1 MAKKSFYSL
10 IAALVMICGI
20 SSAAEKTRILFLHKS
35 AGFQH
40 SCIAYHD
47 GKETNHV
54 TEVLNGLGDKLNAE
68 ITSTKDA
75 SLINA
80 ENLKNYDVV
89 MFYTTGDLT
98 KTTGDKAPAMG
109 ENGVAELQDWV
120 KAGGGF
126 IGYHCATD
134 TFHRTKDKDSPFL
147 DMLGG
152 EFAGHGPQ
160 FYGKL
165 KIVDPDHP
173 TIARVAND
181 FRIKDEWYFFSSL
194 MEEDMHVIAL
204 LDAGKMKEKD
214 ERYDMPNYPVIWC
227 SKFGDGRV
235 FYNAMGHRED
245 VWDHEVFQNHFID
258 AVNWAKGEGEA
269 DYEPNYKDVVPTE

>member
-1 MAKKSFYSL
+1 MNRIVMWTVL
-10 IAALVMICGI
+10 AAILCCGLTAQ
-20 SSAAEKTRILFLHKS
+20 AADKTRILFLHKS

-40 SCIAYHD
+40 SCIAYNAD
-47 GKETNHV
+47 GTNHV
-54 TEVLNGLGDKLNAE
+54 TEVLKGMGDKLNAE

-75 SLINA
+75 SLVNA
-80 ENLKNYDVV
+80 KNLKNFDVV
-89 MFYTTGDLT
+89 MFYTTEDLT
-98 KTTGDKAPAMG
+98 MPGTDGTTPMG
-109 ENGVAELQDWV
+109 KNGVAELQEWV

-126 IGYHCATD
+126 IGMHSASD
-134 TFHRTKDKDSPFL
+134 SFHRRGKESPYL

-152 EFAGHGPQ
+152 EFKGHGPQ

-165 KIVDPDHP
+165 KVVDPDHP
-173 TIARVAND
+173 TMARVEND
-181 FRIKDEWYFFSSL
+181 FKIKDEWYFFSNF

-204 LDAGKMKEKD
+204 LDAGKIKEKD

-269 DYEPNYKDVVPTE
+269 DYEPNYKDVVPKD

>member
-1 MAKKSFYSL
+1 MNRIVMWTVL
-10 IAALVMICGI
+10 AAILCCGLTAQ
-20 SSAAEKTRILFLHKS
+20 AADKTRILFLHKS

-40 SCIAYHD
+40 SCIAYNAD
-47 GKETNHV
+47 GTNHV
-54 TEVLNGLGDKLNAE
+54 TEVLKGIGDKLNAE

-75 SLINA
+75 SLVNA
-80 ENLKNYDVV
+80 KNLKNFDVV
-89 MFYTTGDLT
+89 MFYTTEDLT
-98 KTTGDKAPAMG
+98 MPGTDGTTPMG
-109 ENGVAELQDWV
+109 KNGVAELQEWV

-126 IGYHCATD
+126 IGMHSASD
-134 TFHRTKDKDSPFL
+134 SFHRRGKESPYL

-152 EFAGHGPQ
+152 EFKGHGPQ

-165 KIVDPDHP
+165 KVVDPDHP
-173 TIARVAND
+173 TMARVEND
-181 FRIKDEWYFFSSL
+181 FKIKDEWYFFSNF

-204 LDAGKMKEKD
+204 LDAGKIKEKD

-269 DYEPNYKDVVPTE
+269 DYEPNYKDVVPKD